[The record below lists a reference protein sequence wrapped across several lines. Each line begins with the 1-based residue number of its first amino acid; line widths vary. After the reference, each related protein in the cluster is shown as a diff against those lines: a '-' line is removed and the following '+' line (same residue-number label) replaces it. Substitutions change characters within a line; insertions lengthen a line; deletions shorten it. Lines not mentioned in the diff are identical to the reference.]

1 MGKATQTL
9 RLPRPPHHR
18 QQALRGIQRRRNLGE
33 QRQQGTGG
41 KGRKQRAGHGEAG
54 GQHGRTPEGST
65 AGKHRRDSLTT
76 LRTSAEAL
84 LRLTLQRWSIEHS
97 WHWVR
102 DVLLWE
108 DAHPYKLRNGVQEL
122 PILMTMAMNL
132 WRRSEF
138 LSIRAGLLAVSRGI
152 ERHAGWFGIPAVA
165 RGLVD
170 LQQTMGPG

>member
-18 QQALRGIQRRRNLGE
+18 QQALRGIQRRRDLGE

-41 KGRKQRAGHGEAG
+41 KGRKQRAGHGGAK

-65 AGKHRRDSLTT
+65 AGKRRRHSLTT

-102 DVLLWE
+102 GVLLWE
-108 DAHPYKLRNGVQEL
+108 DAHP
-122 PILMTMAMNL
+122 
-132 WRRSEF
+132 
-138 LSIRAGLLAVSRGI
+138 
-152 ERHAGWFGIPAVA
+152 
-165 RGLVD
+165 
-170 LQQTMGPG
+170 